1 MTRFKIV
8 TTPTKDLENKKSVEM
23 PIATVRED
31 SPPKIISQQSVRK
44 DSP

>member
-23 PIATVRED
+23 PIATVCED
-31 SPPKIISQQSVRK
+31 SPPTIISQESIRK